1 MEIDEVTDE
10 ENLAS
15 ELRRLGW
22 PGFNHT
28 GQVSFYL
35 KNRVGGT
42 IGKKIK
48 FNDISK

>member
-1 MEIDEVTDE
+1 MDEVTDE

-28 GQVSFYL
+28 KQVSFYV

-42 IGKKIK
+42 IGRKIQFK
-48 FNDISK
+48 NTSK